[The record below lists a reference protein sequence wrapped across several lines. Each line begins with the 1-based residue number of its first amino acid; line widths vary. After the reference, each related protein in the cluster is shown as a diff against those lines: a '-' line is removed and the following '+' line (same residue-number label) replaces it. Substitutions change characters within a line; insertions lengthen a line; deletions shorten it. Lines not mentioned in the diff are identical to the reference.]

1 MSRQHRLLDLINVE
15 NIISSSKRKLTVIN
29 AKVDLP
35 YREFCSADL
44 TLIQPLANFYDEF
57 IGSNEKLLCEM
68 EHSSDVTI
76 LHLPKSKIEGF
87 GMLSKAIELTQE
99 YIIIDG
105 NKKDGIDSYFNGIKK
120 LTDILGVSIK
130 DHGKAFCFDPKRINK
145 TPVND
150 WKNSAKI
157 KENIDGFFTAEGM
170 FSPRSI
176 DKGSHELASAFTGKL
191 NGCIA
196 DLGAGWGWLS
206 HEALKQNIKKI
217 DLYEAHFPSFQC
229 SKLNIQDVRADFFW
243 IDVLKL
249 SNEATYDMV
258 IMNPPFHLGRAT
270 DLSLGEGFLVKA
282 SEILKKNGTL
292 HMVANRHLPYEKTL
306 SRLFKNVTISEEKLG
321 FKIIEAKIP
330 K

>member
-87 GMLSKAIELTQE
+87 GMLS
-99 YIIIDG
+99 
-105 NKKDGIDSYFNGIKK
+105 
-120 LTDILGVSIK
+120 
-130 DHGKAFCFDPKRINK
+130 
-145 TPVND
+145 
-150 WKNSAKI
+150 
-157 KENIDGFFTAEGM
+157 NIDGFFTAEGM

-229 SKLNIQDVRADFFW
+229 SKLNIQDGRADFFW

-249 SNEATYDMV
+249 SNDATYDMV

-292 HMVANRHLPYEKTL
+292 HMVANRHLPYERTL